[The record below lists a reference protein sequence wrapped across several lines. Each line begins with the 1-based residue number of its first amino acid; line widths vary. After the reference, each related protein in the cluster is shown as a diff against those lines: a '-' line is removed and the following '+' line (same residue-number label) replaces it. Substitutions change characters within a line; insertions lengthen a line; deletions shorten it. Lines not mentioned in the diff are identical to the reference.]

1 MECCANAT
9 GTGGLALGAT
19 VLRTYWNGVLQES
32 RAVNAAPQANL
43 LRSGTEATPV
53 AFVTTKGLD
62 AVEIETANAANL
74 NLKTNIYNA
83 YGVIGAS
90 WVPLNGRCSR
100 FANPNATRYSS
111 TAYSGSSLVQACIDS
126 NVGNSGRAVDTD
138 LINFATFG
146 NAASLSCP
154 HAACTIG
161 RHAAPAGYYAGFE
174 VVNYGPLPAY

>member
-1 MECCANAT
+1 M
-9 GTGGLALGAT
+9 GGLALGAT

-53 AFVTTKGLD
+53 AFVTTKELD

-74 NLKTNIYNA
+74 NLKTNVYNA

-90 WVPLNGRCSR
+90 WVPLNGPRPR

-138 LINFATFG
+138 LTNFATFG
-146 NAASLSCP
+146 SAASLSCP
-154 HAACTIG
+154 PHAACTIE
-161 RHAAPAGYYAGFE
+161 RHAVSGGLIRWLQ
-174 VVNYGPLPAY
+174 GS